1 MQSKIYTKWTFLIL
15 FILLPVLLL
24 AQTEEDCQAITLRG
38 IDKAKEEKFSES
50 LELLTQARAIA
61 EKHNWAGQ
69 KIIAINAMGITYGL
83 MLEYG
88 EALSYHLESYKLAL
102 KEKDPKYKAL
112 VLLNIGCIYIKQQ
125 KYKEAEDNFKEIYE
139 IYKESKHYGNLGTV
153 CINLGIIY
161 NQTNRPDEAK
171 KYLEEAKIYLKDEDK
186 INSINLELTENDLL
200 RGNTTEAR
208 IKAETFFETLKNDK
222 QYINPAT
229 FLLIAAKAYLKEQN
243 FKKVVSTCEKILQNN
258 PDLEDRLQTFEILS
272 ETYYKNNLHQKA
284 FTYKDSV
291 QKVEHRLAEL
301 KNSRLYENSIVK
313 LEVENYK
320 NEISFK
326 DQKLKS
332 ERKLYYSVIIA
343 ILAIVTIL
351 VLILRQKKLTA
362 ERNNLILEKQIREKD
377 NQQELLQKEIELR
390 NRKLSARALYLSD
403 RNQLIDTILISIAN
417 IPELSKEPNL
427 ATQIKTLK
435 NYLKNDD
442 EWENFISHFEE
453 VNPGF
458 LSRLKKLHPTL
469 TSNDMRYI
477 AYTYMNLTAKEISN
491 LLNITI
497 HASKKRKERISLK
510 MNLSDDVSL
519 YSYIS
524 MI

>member
-1 MQSKIYTKWTFLIL
+1 MQSKIYTKCVFVIL
-15 FILLPVLLL
+15 FTLLPILSF
-24 AQTEEDCQAITLRG
+24 AQTEKDCQAITLKA

-50 LELLTQARAIA
+50 LELLTQARAFA
-61 EKHNWAGQ
+61 EKNNWSGQ

-102 KEKDPKYKAL
+102 KEKDPIYKAL
-112 VLLNIGCIYIKQQ
+112 VLLNIGCTYIKQE
-125 KYKEAEDNFKEIYE
+125 KYKEAEDHFKEIYD
-139 IYKESKHYGNLGTV
+139 IYKEGKHYGNLGTV

-161 NQTNRPDEAK
+161 NQTNRLDEAK
-171 KYLEEAKIYLKDEDK
+171 KYLDEAKTYLNDNDK
-186 INSINLELTENDLL
+186 INSINLELAENDLL
-200 RGNTTEAR
+200 SGNTVEAR
-208 IKAETFFETLKNDK
+208 IKAEAFFEKLKDTK

-243 FKKVVSTCEKILQNN
+243 FKKVITTCEKILLNN
-258 PDLEDRLQTFEILS
+258 PDLEDKLQTFEILS

-284 FTYKDSV
+284 FVYKDSV
-291 QKVEHRLAEL
+291 QKVEHKLAEL

-320 NEISFK
+320 NQISLK
-326 DQKLKS
+326 DEMLKN
-332 ERKLYYSVIIA
+332 ERKLYYSIIIG
-343 ILAIVTIL
+343 ILSIVTIV
-351 VLILRQKKLTA
+351 VLILRQKKLTVQ
-362 ERNNLILEKQIREKD
+362 RNNLILEKHIREKD
-377 NQQELLQKEIELR
+377 MQQEQLQKEIEVR
-390 NRKLSARALYLSD
+390 NRKLSARALYVSD
-403 RNQLIDTILISIAN
+403 RNQLIDNILISIAN
-417 IPELSKEPNL
+417 IPELSKEPHL
-427 ATQIKTLK
+427 ATEIKTLK
-435 NYLKNDD
+435 SYLKNDD

-458 LSRLKKLHPTL
+458 LGRLKKLHPTL

-497 HASKKRKERISLK
+497 HASKKRKERIALK
-510 MNLSDDVSL
+510 MNLADDISL

-524 MI
+524 AI